1 MAVFNGNRAFAARR
15 QKTQPVCK
23 LPKNVREAFNVD
35 KAYKNGTFKIEPKE
49 RQAVYDRSY
58 MFEDI
63 NYINMNDGEKRGFL
77 TELMLFLNSMDAEF
91 KITLANQYQ
100 DVDEFLK
107 SVRNERNKEEYPKI
121 VAGIR
126 QWQDDNLEDANPG
139 VSVTRYLTVT
149 CRADSEKEARVYF
162 NALDGNLA
170 YAFEGWGSEIRRLDG
185 MGRLKALHS
194 IIQPGK
200 EAEQEFLP
208 RPGER
213 HRDWKNDVLPRS
225 VRVEKNFMVMGD
237 TYVSVLYAGKYR
249 KTIDSDSVILSLSA
263 TSYPSLVTM
272 DLAPVEA
279 EVVGDK
285 LSAVE
290 MNNEREIAE
299 EMEKKQK
306 AGIPV
311 TSPSPAKLK
320 RKREIGDYIKNV
332 DNNDES
338 GYFMNLL
345 VMVTA
350 PDEDTLAQRVGEM
363 KAAGRKEGV
372 ILETCDYRQLK
383 AWNTAL
389 PIGGRHVDC
398 MRFLLTSS
406 LVAFQPYHA
415 QDVIEPGGQMLG
427 MNRTTW
433 RFIIAN
439 RKLLPNPHALVVGH
453 TGSGKSMYIKLTEL
467 GQTLVST
474 DDDIFVID
482 PQNEFQDVV
491 EEMGGAYFDLTPKSG
506 TCLNGFEVPPEVWK
520 SPATVQRE
528 FVAKQTEYAKTICA
542 AAMKNIRVTQEHD
555 AVVSR
560 CTERMFE
567 EAFRRGGLG
576 RQPTLAWL
584 REEVKKELA
593 GVDNAHDE
601 EIIRSIYNCLE
612 EYTTGSCDML
622 ARPSNIKTDRRLVG
636 IGMAN
641 VPENNWEAIMVTFL
655 HYLSQRMDYNKQ
667 FQRATHL
674 IVDEGQVVS
683 EKPGSAKQLYDA
695 VMTFRKFGGIVTIAM
710 QNVAAALRNPM
721 LVDLFSNC
729 SYKCFLD
736 QGGVDA
742 RSLAA
747 IQEFSDKEFRA
758 LNSGRP
764 GEGVMVW
771 NKKVILFDAKI
782 HKDNPLYAAFTT
794 NFHEEAQ
801 KRKGES

>member
-1 MAVFNGNRAFAARR
+1 MAVFNGNQAFAARR
-15 QKTQPVCK
+15 KKTQPICR
-23 LPKNVREAFNVD
+23 LPRNVREALNVD
-35 KAYKNGTFKIEPKE
+35 RAYKNGTFKIEPKG
-49 RQAVYDRSY
+49 RQAVYDRCY
-58 MFEDI
+58 VFEDV
-63 NYINMNDGEKRGFL
+63 NYANKNEGEKRKFL
-77 TELMLFLNSMDAEF
+77 TELMTFLNSMDTEF

-100 DVDEFLK
+100 DTGEFLA
-107 SVRNERNKEEYPKI
+107 SIRNERNGEEYPEI
-121 VAGIR
+121 AEGIR
-126 QWQDDNLEDANPG
+126 RWQEDNLEDANPG
-139 VSVTRYLTVT
+139 VRIMRYLTVT
-149 CRADSEKEARVYF
+149 CRADSETDARVYF
-162 NALDGNLA
+162 NALEGNLA
-170 YAFEGWGSEIRRLDG
+170 YAFEGWGSEIRRMDAAE
-185 MGRLKALHS
+185 RLGTLQS
-194 IIQPGK
+194 VIQPGR
-200 EAEQEFLP
+200 EAEQEFLHGP
-208 RPGER
+208 EDGRGN
-213 HRDWKNDVLPRS
+213 WKNDVMPRS
-225 VRVEKNFMVMGD
+225 IRTYKNFMVMGD
-237 TYVSVLYAGKYR
+237 THVSVLYASKYR
-249 KTIDSDSVILSLSA
+249 KTIDSDSVIRSLSG

-306 AGIPV
+306 AGIPAMQ
-311 TSPSPAKLK
+311 PSPTKLK
-320 RKREIGDYIKNV
+320 RKKEIGDYIRNV
-332 DNNDES
+332 DSNDES

-345 VMVTA
+345 VVVTA
-350 PDEDTLAQRVGEM
+350 PDEDTLAARVGEAV
-363 KAAGRKEGV
+363 AAGRKEGV

-415 QDVIEPGGQMLG
+415 QDVTEPGGQMLG

-433 RFIIAN
+433 RFIVAD
-439 RKLLPNPHALVVGH
+439 RKRLPNPHGLVVGH

-467 GQTLVST
+467 SQTLVAT

-482 PQNEFQDVV
+482 PQNEFQDVIGQF
-491 EEMGGAYFDLTPKSG
+491 GGAYFDLTPKSG
-506 TCLNGFEVPPEVWK
+506 TYLNGFEVPPEVWK
-520 SPATVQRE
+520 GTATVWRE
-528 FVAKQTEYAKTICA
+528 FVAKQTEYAKTLCA
-542 AAMKNIRVTQEHD
+542 ASMKNIRVTQEHD

-560 CTERMFE
+560 CTERMFS
-567 EAFRRGGLG
+567 EAARRKGGG
-576 RQPTLAWL
+576 RQPTLSWL
-584 REEVKKELA
+584 REEVKKELSK
-593 GVDNAHDE
+593 VDNTHDE
-601 EIIRSIYNCLE
+601 EIVRAIYNCLE
-612 EYTTGSCDML
+612 EYTEGSCDML
-622 ARPSNIKTDRRLVG
+622 SRPSNIRTDRRLVG

-683 EKPGSAKQLYDA
+683 EKPGSARQLYDA

-710 QNVAAALRNPM
+710 QNVAAALRSPT

-742 RSLAA
+742 HSLAA

-758 LNSGRP
+758 LSSGRP

-771 NKKVILFDAKI
+771 NKKVLLFDAKI
-782 HKDNPLYAAFTT
+782 RRDNPLYGAFTT
-794 NFHEEAQ
+794 NFHEEA
-801 KRKGES
+801 REGGTS